1 MVMRRELYDRNPWI
15 AMNLVKAF
23 EEAKNRSLERVAAD
37 LESFLPLPWAPS
49 EAGLARK
56 MLGEDYWPYGIE
68 PNRATLEAFA
78 QYAFEQ
84 GVCHRRVALE
94 ELFPPEVQTRFKI

>member
-1 MVMRRELYDRNPWI
+1 
-15 AMNLVKAF
+15 
-23 EEAKNRSLERVAAD
+23 
-37 LESFLPLPWAPS
+37 
-49 EAGLARK
+49 

-84 GVCHRRVALE
+84 GVCHRKLAPE
-94 ELFPPEVQTRFKI
+94 DLFPVEVQSSYRV